1 MPKSIQNS
9 DIKTIVEE
17 FLKDGYILGDISRF
31 VDVFNLPRSDTQQN
45 LVLFRTGIMSSYALL
60 SSVLETWKGRNF
72 ENDATFEALIK
83 ILSQNEY
90 IAVSGK

>member
-17 FLKDGYILGDISRF
+17 FLKDGYIISDISRF

-45 LVLFRTGIMSSYALL
+45 LVLLRTGLISSYTLL
-60 SSVLETWKGRNF
+60 YGVLETWKGRNF
-72 ENDATFEALIK
+72 ENDATFEALIN
-83 ILSQNEY
+83 ILTQNEY

>member
-17 FLKDGYILGDISRF
+17 FLKDGYIISDISRF

-45 LVLFRTGIMSSYALL
+45 LVLFRMGTLSSYALL

-72 ENDATFEALIK
+72 ENDATFEALIN
-83 ILSQNEY
+83 ILTQNEY

>member
-45 LVLFRTGIMSSYALL
+45 LVLFRMGTLSSYALL